1 MPLSPLGCALTLL
14 LVAPTALH
22 AQAATEPDPSTSG
35 PLYDEL
41 AKMDSLLFDA
51 AFVTCSADKANSF
64 FTDDVE
70 FYHDRTGRESGQQV
84 RDTFK
89 RLTASCPGN
98 RGIRRV
104 IVPGSLRVYPMQ
116 GYGAIQMGLHR
127 FIERGAPTHT
137 VARFVH
143 LWQQKDGT
151 WKITRVL
158 SFDHVDTG
166 RTERTERT
174 ERTGRSP

>member
-1 MPLSPLGCALTLL
+1 MRLSPFCCALTVLL
-14 LVAPTALH
+14 MASAPLY
-22 AQAATEPDPSTSG
+22 AQAITESDPSASG

-41 AKMDSLLFDA
+41 ARMDSLLFDA
-51 AFVTCSADKANSF
+51 VFVTCNADKANALLSEG
-64 FTDDVE
+64 VE
-70 FYHDRTGRESGQQV
+70 FYHDRTGLESGQQV

-89 RLTASCPGN
+89 RLTASCPGG
-98 RGIRRV
+98 RGIRRE
-104 IVPGSLRVYPMQ
+104 IVAGSLRVYPMQ

-143 LWQQKDGT
+143 LWQQKDSQ

-174 ERTGRSP
+174 GRTERTP

>member
-1 MPLSPLGCALTLL
+1 VRATTWIACALSLMLT
-14 LVAPTALH
+14 VPAA
-22 AQAATEPDPSTSG
+22 AQSDPSTSG

-41 AKMDSLLFDA
+41 ARMDSLLFDA
-51 AFVTCSADKANSF
+51 GFVTCNAEKANSF

-70 FYHDRTGRESGQQV
+70 FYHDRTGLESGQQV

-89 RLTASCPGN
+89 RLTASCPGG
-98 RGIRRV
+98 RGIRRE
-104 IVPGSLRVYPMQ
+104 IVAGSLRVYPMQ

-127 FIERGAPTHT
+127 FVERGAPTHT

-143 LWQQKDGT
+143 LWQQKDGH

-158 SFDHVDTG
+158 SFDHLATRDESGSRPNPST
-166 RTERTERT
+166 
-174 ERTGRSP
+174 P

>member
-1 MPLSPLGCALTLL
+1 MRFSPLGRALTLVL
-14 LVAPTALH
+14 LASSPLY
-22 AQAATEPDPSTSG
+22 AQAAPSDPSTSG
-35 PLYDEL
+35 PLYNEL
-41 AKMDSLLFDA
+41 ARMDSLLFDA
-51 AFVTCSADKANSF
+51 AFVICSAEKANSF

-70 FYHDRTGRESGQQV
+70 FYHDRTGFESGQKV

-89 RLTASCPGN
+89 RLTTSCPGG
-98 RGIRRV
+98 RGVRRE
-104 IVPGSLRVYPMQ
+104 IVAGSLHVYPMQ

-143 LWQQKDGT
+143 LWQQRDGG

-158 SFDHVDTG
+158 SFDHLAKRDESES
-166 RTERTERT
+166 RP
-174 ERTGRSP
+174 SPSTP